1 MAGHTGSSNL
11 FIGTPW
17 WRHCRTTNVTR
28 LLGGWSDPGYYLGF
42 TDGSCSVT
50 REMWDLINV
59 NDSPNLTVE
68 QLESGV
74 ATVTQSEDFFDCHPA
89 VVAAFKLTKRRVET
103 NEDEEPNKEKGKPK
117 TLEFSEFKVFLTLL
131 RQYYV
136 YCQVSHSLRTR

>member
-1 MAGHTGSSNL
+1 M
-11 FIGTPW
+11 F
-17 WRHCRTTNVTR
+17 
-28 LLGGWSDPGYYLGF
+28 
-42 TDGSCSVT
+42 

-59 NDSPNLTVE
+59 NDSPTLTVE

-136 YCQVSHSLRTR
+136 YCQVSHTG

>member
-1 MAGHTGSSNL
+1 
-11 FIGTPW
+11 
-17 WRHCRTTNVTR
+17 
-28 LLGGWSDPGYYLGF
+28 
-42 TDGSCSVT
+42 
-50 REMWDLINV
+50 MWDLINV

-89 VVAAFKLTKRRVET
+89 VVTAFNFTKRRIET
-103 NEDEEPNKEKGKPK
+103 EEEEEINKEKGKPK

-136 YCQVSHSLRTR
+136 YCQVPQTSYLDFDTITIMYPSFKGFK